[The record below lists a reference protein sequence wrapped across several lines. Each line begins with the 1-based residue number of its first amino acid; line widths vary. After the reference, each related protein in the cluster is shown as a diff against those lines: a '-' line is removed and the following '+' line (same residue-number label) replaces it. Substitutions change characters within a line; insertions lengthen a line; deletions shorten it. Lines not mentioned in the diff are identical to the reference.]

1 MNKMAVRFTLWR
13 PQLPAARPA
22 ELAVNDRLN
31 PTNPL
36 ENAKSFNYNFWN
48 IRGFDEYHFTLKEF
62 ANRKVRSLSLFLI
75 RIQAISFSFS
85 HSLSPENIHFW
96 GKYHCT
102 AGLQFYKFGFNFF
115 NT

>member
-31 PTNPL
+31 PANPL

-48 IRGFDEYHFTLKEF
+48 IRGFDEDHFTLKEF
-62 ANRKVRSLSLFLI
+62 ANRKVRSLSL
-75 RIQAISFSFS
+75 SNS
-85 HSLSPENIHFW
+85 HSHSGNIFLFLPFPLSREHSLLGEVSLYGWSPV
-96 GKYHCT
+96 
-102 AGLQFYKFGFNFF
+102 LQVWIQLL
-115 NT
+115 